1 MQNMRIQPDG
11 IGRAADDMSGEAER
25 KRALRKAAI
34 ARRKSVPL
42 EDRARAGERLA
53 AVSQS
58 LIAQYGAGNTVAAYV
73 SMGSEIPMQSLL
85 QALLER
91 GVRLLVPM
99 LGSGMDVGWGELASL
114 DDLRAVG
121 GDATPARG
129 GMSDRLASSPRKHT
143 RPDEPVHTRV
153 FSKEALRDADLVI
166 LPALMVDHAGT
177 RLGRGGGWYD
187 RALEWLDPAAHTVT
201 VCWPWEVVEGPLP
214 REAHDIPV
222 ESALTPDGLLTLR

>member
-1 MQNMRIQPDG
+1 MTPSASGTND
-11 IGRAADDMSGEAER
+11 AAYSRGVGDANVPSIASDACAAGNAVSDIDR

-34 ARRKSVPL
+34 ARRKAVPV
-42 EDRARAGERLA
+42 EDRVRAGERLA
-53 AVSQS
+53 ATAMT
-58 LIAQYGAGNTVAAYV
+58 LIEQYGSDSTVAAYV
-73 SMGSEIPMQSLL
+73 SMGSEIPMQPLL

-114 DDLRAVG
+114 DDLHAVG
-121 GDATPARG
+121 NAHR
-129 GMSDRLASSPRKHT
+129 

-166 LPALMVDHAGT
+166 LPALMVDHVGT

-187 RALEWLDPAAHTVT
+187 RALECLDPAAHTVT
-201 VCWPWEVVEGPLP
+201 VCWPWEVTSEPLP
-214 REAHDIPV
+214 RESHDIPV
-222 ESALTPDGLLTLR
+222 EAVLTPDELRPLR